1 MKNMIQVQELTKK
14 YGDNTVL
21 NGISFS
27 VNQGEI
33 FALLGA
39 NGAGKTTTLESIEGL
54 RKYDSGSIEVNGKIG
69 VQLQSSSLPDN
80 IKAIEA
86 LTMFSKWN
94 HAHVDYNIIAK
105 LGIDNIKNKQYKELS
120 TGQKRR
126 LHLAISLIGD
136 PDIIILDEPT
146 AGLDVEG
153 RVELHLLIKELK
165 EMGKT
170 IVISSHDM
178 AEVEELSDR
187 ISILKDGLIVF
198 TGTTFDLIN
207 SSNTSYKIQLKST
220 GLIEI
225 SKLIVCSKTN
235 ENQGYQ
241 NFETSN
247 LGEGLF
253 ELVSICKADEIDI
266 LDLQVKHDSLEHSF
280 MEIIKEEL

>member
-39 NGAGKTTTLESIEGL
+39 NGAGKTTTLECIEGL

-207 SSNTSYKIQLKST
+207 SSNTTYNIQLKST

-241 NFETSN
+241 NFETSS

-253 ELVSICKADEIDI
+253 ELVSICKADEIEI